1 MPAAGCWPGTVP
13 QAPLAGAIKK
23 NDTAVMTK
31 RTVFCVSDGTGIT
44 AETLGNTLL
53 TQFDGLDA
61 DKTTLPFI
69 NSAERARSVVDY
81 INFVAAES
89 GIRPLIFSTT
99 VNDEVREILR
109 GAHGLFLDLFDHFV
123 HILEAEFGV
132 GATHATGRAH
142 GGANTA
148 RYHAR
153 IAAMNYA
160 MEHDD
165 GASTRDLTRAD
176 VILLGPSRC
185 GKTPTSLY
193 LALQHGLFATNFP
206 LTDDDLE
213 SARLPKTLNGREHL
227 CYGLTS
233 DPERLAQVRGER
245 RPGSRYASLAQCAYE
260 LRQAEQL
267 YQRHNIPYSNSSN
280 MSVEEIA
287 TIVMQ
292 EKGLR
297 RQTF

>member
-1 MPAAGCWPGTVP
+1 MLRAGLGPSAP
-13 QAPLAGAIKK
+13 PLAGAVKK

-61 DKTTLPFI
+61 EKTTLPFI
-69 NSAERARSVVDY
+69 NSADRARSVVDY

-89 GIRPLIFSTT
+89 GARPVIFSTT
-99 VNDEVREILR
+99 VNDEVRKILR
-109 GAHGLFLDLFDHFV
+109 SANALFLDLFDHFV
-123 HILEAEFGV
+123 HVLEAEFSQA
-132 GATHATGRAH
+132 ATHATGRAH

-148 RYHAR
+148 RYTAR

-165 GASTRDLTRAD
+165 GASTRDLARAD
-176 VILLGPSRC
+176 IILIGPSRC

-206 LTDDDLE
+206 LTDDDLDN
-213 SARLPKTLNGREHL
+213 ARLPGALNGHQHL

-233 DPERLAQVRGER
+233 DPERLAQIRSER
-245 RPGSRYASLAQCAYE
+245 RPGSRYASLAQCAFE

-267 YQRHNIPYSNSSN
+267 YQRYDIPFANSTN